1 MNIDLYNWDEIDKIC
16 NGLYVE
22 KKDDDGIDYGSV
34 IRYCKENKIDY
45 DSLTEEFVENNF
57 KKDKWKYGY

>member
-1 MNIDLYNWDEIDKIC
+1 MKNDVYNWDEIDKIC

-22 KKDDDGIDYGSV
+22 KKDDDGIDY
-34 IRYCKENKIDY
+34 

-57 KKDKWKYGY
+57 KKNK

>member
-1 MNIDLYNWDEIDKIC
+1 MKNDVYNWDEIDKIC

-45 DSLTEEFVENNF
+45 DSLTEEFEVNNF
-57 KKDKWKYGY
+57 KKNK